1 MTTAKR
7 MLLVGG
13 AVALAVVLLF
23 LFVVNFSAVET
34 RFECAGGFTAKTGKK
49 SAAAYV
55 KLHEYRWW
63 VGLWSNADAAIWV
76 EVPNETTEYF
86 GNVTRVGDQLQIRDS
101 QNKPQ
106 GNFSTLSKTL
116 ALQTYLGFY
125 DGTCKRITM

>member
-13 AVALAVVLLF
+13 AVALAAVLLF
-23 LFVVNFSAVET
+23 LFVVNFSAVES

-49 SAAAYV
+49 SAAAYI

-86 GNVTRVGDQLQIRDS
+86 SNVTRVGDQLQIRDS
-101 QNKPQ
+101 QNNPQ
-106 GNFSTLSKTL
+106 GSYSTLSKTL